1 MAATKRRLLNRE
13 KLSDIQS
20 VDNLEKLLEQEIESI
35 PQVST
40 ALIDKDFQEKIK
52 HFLSFSKRFKLCH
65 FGSTGY
71 LKIPTN
77 NLNSKDE
84 HNFRKKNL
92 QTK

>member
-40 ALIDKDFQEKIK
+40 ALIDKDFQEKIRNI
-52 HFLSFSKRFKLCH
+52 FSLSRKDLNFVTLALRVTSKCQQKQSEFKRR
-65 FGSTGY
+65 T
-71 LKIPTN
+71 
-77 NLNSKDE
+77 
-84 HNFRKKNL
+84 
-92 QTK
+92 